1 MKISTRPD
9 EALDDLKKDSES
21 AVENA
26 VDDAVVRYQEIFD
39 NSENVPQYTPKE
51 IDALYPGLRTNA
63 GQQALRRVGNASG
76 TPRGKHLVHIVAAVD
91 ALRAG
96 TAYSEYWKKYASTTY
111 PDASLKDKERY
122 FIDILV
128 LWCLP
133 APAEFAEAAG
143 RALADANYTSE
154 DDYLFEDPASITQ
167 ADLDTMGRDIMH
179 RISKVEKQYPDKNDR
194 PAFAENE
201 LDNYDRVL
209 STIRQ
214 IELVL
219 EGDYYGLWYE
229 IMTGLNVPNVEDRS
243 ERIVELLRA
252 FVR

>member
-26 VDDAVVRYQEIFD
+26 VDAAVAKYQEIFD
-39 NSENVPQYTPKE
+39 SSENVPQYTPKE

-76 TPRGKHLVHIVAAVD
+76 TPRGKHLAHVVAAVD

-96 TAYSEYWKKYASTTY
+96 TAYNEYWEKYASTTY
-111 PDASLKDKERY
+111 PDASLRDKEQY

-133 APAEFAEAAG
+133 APLEFAEAAG
-143 RALADANYTSE
+143 KALAEAQYTTE
-154 DDYLFEDPASITQ
+154 DDYLFEDPTSITQ
-167 ADLDTMGRDIMH
+167 ADLDTMARDIMR
-179 RISKVEKQYPDKNDR
+179 RISKVEKQYPNKSDR
-194 PAFAENE
+194 PADAEDE
-201 LDNYDRVL
+201 LDNYDAIL

-214 IELVL
+214 IELVF

-229 IMTGLNVPNVEDRS
+229 LKTGFSMPNVADRS